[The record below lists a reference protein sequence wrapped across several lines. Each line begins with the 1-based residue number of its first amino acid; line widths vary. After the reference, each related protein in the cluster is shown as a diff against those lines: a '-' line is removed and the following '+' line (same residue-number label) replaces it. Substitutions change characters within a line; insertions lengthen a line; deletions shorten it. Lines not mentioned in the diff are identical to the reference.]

1 MFMTENT
8 NASASAADFRSA
20 KGPVRYRMT
29 NDYLFRAVFQS
40 NPKALTGLLCS
51 LLHLAPEQV
60 TSVTVTNPIELGKSL
75 EDKTFILDIAVLLND
90 RSAIHLEMQV
100 VNLRNWPE
108 RSLSYLCRSFD
119 QLAKGSKYLNLKPI
133 TQICF
138 LDFTLFPEYPEFYAT
153 YRLLNIKNYNL
164 YSDKL
169 TLSVVDLKQIHAA
182 TEEDKRNHL
191 DEWAALFK
199 ATEWEEIQ
207 MLTQQSEYLQEA
219 AQSMYQLSAEEKIR
233 QQCEAREENERIEY
247 YMEKLREQ
255 LEEERRAVE
264 AEKEEIKKEKEEIKK
279 DKEEIEKESEEIKKE
294 GEEIKKRREE
304 IEKENEEIELER
316 QRVENERQEIK
327 KEKQEIEAGKQE
339 LREIKAKADAAEA
352 EIIRLRRQ
360 LEDLGR

>member
-279 DKEEIEKESEEIKKE
+279 DKEEIEKDKEEIEKD
-294 GEEIKKRREE
+294 REE
-304 IEKENEEIELER
+304 IEKESE
-316 QRVENERQEIK
+316 EIK

-352 EIIRLRRQ
+352 EIICLRRQ